1 MNVLPNTG
9 RKNDAKVE
17 EIYTLGE
24 TLGKDSIS
32 EVRLATHKESQQQ
45 YAIKIMHLS
54 GPGQEDD
61 ANKTRKVEV
70 GKTLNMLMGLR
81 DMYIVRTKEY
91 FEEHDKVYL
100 VTEYLSGGEL
110 LQAVQNRSSYT
121 EADARWCFQQILRGI
136 RYLHSN
142 GVTHGDIK
150 SANILLVKVQD
161 IMLIKIG
168 EFNLAKRFEEPM
180 TSDCGTL
187 YFKAPEIVKG
197 KLRTCDSPAVDLWS
211 AGVILFLLLGGSP
224 PFYDTDPNKLQA
236 AICAGKFS
244 LEDSAWE
251 NISENAKDLVSK
263 LLVVDPK
270 KRLSAAEALAHP
282 WFSDPNVRTVQSLP
296 STQSNLSASLKLLCK
311 QKSAGSIT
319 FKELMLYSLLSLC
332 ASAIEFVETSQAT
345 RREWCLLRT

>member
-1 MNVLPNTG
+1 
-9 RKNDAKVE
+9 
-17 EIYTLGE
+17 
-24 TLGKDSIS
+24 
-32 EVRLATHKESQQQ
+32 
-45 YAIKIMHLS
+45 
-54 GPGQEDD
+54 
-61 ANKTRKVEV
+61 
-70 GKTLNMLMGLR
+70 MGLR

-150 SANILLVKVQD
+150 SANILLVKVQN

-187 YFKAPEIVKG
+187 IFKAPEIVKG

-211 AGVILFLLLGGSP
+211 AGVILFFLLEGSP
-224 PFYDTDPNKLQA
+224 PFYDTDPVKLQA
-236 AICAGKFS
+236 AICAGKFPF
-244 LEDSAWE
+244 EDSAWE

-263 LLVVDPK
+263 LLVIDPK
-270 KRLSAAEALAHP
+270 KRLSAVEALAHP

-311 QKSAGSIT
+311 QKSARSIT

-332 ASAIEFVETSQAT
+332 ASAIEHVERVKLLGASDACWELRAVLLVVYIQAMYLTAVDIKQWSQSWNYT
-345 RREWCLLRT
+345 CFDWSWTVHDWQRYMRHVCIVSQSLVCWKNLRDWSWRQLPL